1 MKGIIDTCFLA
12 DWVNYKRR
20 DILKHVFDEV
30 ILLSEI
36 EKLIKE
42 LEVRR
47 TEKETDS
54 ASEL

>member
-1 MKGIIDTCFLA
+1 M
-12 DWVNYKRR
+12 NYKRR

-47 TEKETDS
+47 TGKETDS